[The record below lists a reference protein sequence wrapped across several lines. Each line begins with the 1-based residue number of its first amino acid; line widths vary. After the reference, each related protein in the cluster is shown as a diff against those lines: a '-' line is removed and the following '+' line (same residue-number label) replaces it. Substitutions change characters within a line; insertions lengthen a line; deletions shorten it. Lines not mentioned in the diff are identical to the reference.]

1 MELEALK
8 SGVIIEG
15 PFFPEPVKIIQV
27 QHLENGA
34 IQIQGVGTVERKF
47 YDPVLSPEDLTK
59 LKLFTE
65 NKLDF
70 GADPEGF
77 FLFVEANRVRNAFQ
91 FDPLFAVNVSQV
103 DPLPHQIEAVYHY
116 ILQNPRPRFLLADD
130 PGAGKTIM
138 AGLVLK
144 ELKLRGLVERTL
156 IVVPGHL
163 KDQWRREMWDRF
175 NETFQVVDRQVI
187 KGAFGRNVWEDFSQV
202 ITSMDF
208 ARQEDVLES
217 LKEVTWD
224 LVIVDE
230 AHKLSAYRYGE
241 KTKKTKRYILGEV
254 LSQTSRFLLF
264 LTATPHRGDPEN
276 FRLFL
281 DLLEPGLFA
290 TLDLLEESVHKKE
303 NPLFLRRLKEDL
315 KDFSGKPL
323 FPPRKVFTPRF
334 ELSEE
339 EKELYAAVT
348 RYVSKHYNRAIQ
360 KEKRNV
366 AFAMTIL
373 QRRLASSLRAVR
385 RSLERRRN
393 RLEELLRKARE
404 FAFWNAE
411 YAKRDINEEIL
422 EDLPEKERLQQEEE
436 LLEKLTSAESQ
447 EELER
452 EIEELENLIALA
464 KKLEQRNIETKLV
477 QLKKV
482 IEECGLAQD
491 ENLKLLIFTES
502 RDTLDYLV
510 EKIRSWGFKV
520 THIHGGM
527 DLFDRIKAEHEF
539 RHKAQVMVATEAAG
553 EGINLQFCW
562 LMINYDIPWNP
573 NRLEQRMGRVHRYG
587 QTQEVHIYNL
597 VAADTIEGRILHRL
611 FEKLERMKNHL
622 GSDRVFDVIG
632 EVVKGRNLKDLILE
646 AIAGS
651 RTMEEILSEIE
662 TEPDEEALRRVKEIT
677 LEALATRHLDLSRI
691 LGEERAAKE
700 NRLVPEYIEAFFVRA
715 AKALEL
721 KLERRRDGLYR
732 LPHVPYW
739 LRDRGYHFKTRY
751 GEVGQEY
758 RVIAFDKKIA
768 SNKKAEFVA
777 PGHPLMEALV
787 EEIFKRYGKE
797 IKRGAAFYDPS
808 ERLLGRIWFFEV
820 ELRDGSGE
828 VAGKKLLA
836 LHERDGRVREL
847 NPAVLWDLVPSKET
861 KAKNIEV
868 VDTPSF
874 TPPTLQAIEAM
885 KAYKEELLSRRRRDA
900 EIKRRYGLKS
910 LEYLIAQS
918 EAKLA
923 DYETKKAL
931 GEEIPEALLARER
944 RHREDLERKKEKLL
958 RSIEAETHILPSEPK
973 VLGVVQVLPLPEKE
987 ETSLGADEEIE
998 RIGMEMAMAYER
1010 KQGRRPTDVSN
1021 LNLGYD
1027 IRSEDDQGNV
1037 RYIEVKA
1044 RARTGAITLTA
1055 NEWFMARRLQDEYWL
1070 YIVENAGSENPELYT
1085 IQNPASRF
1093 KPEEV
1098 IGVVR
1103 YVIKDWRQVND
1114 RSS

>member
-8 SGVIIEG
+8 SGVVIEG
-15 PFFPEPVKIIQV
+15 PFFPEPVRIIQV
-27 QHLENGA
+27 QRLENGS

-59 LKLFTE
+59 LRLFTE

-116 ILQNPRPRFLLADD
+116 ILHNPRPRFLLADN

-163 KDQWRREMWDRF
+163 RDQWRREMWDRF
-175 NETFQVVDRQVI
+175 NETFQVVDRQVM
-187 KGAFGRNVWEDFSQV
+187 KGAFGRNVWKDFSQV

-290 TLDLLEESVHKKE
+290 NLNLLEESVRRKE

-348 RYVSKHYNRAIQ
+348 RYVSKHYNRAIH

-385 RSLERRRN
+385 CSLERRRR
-393 RLEELLRKARE
+393 RLEELKRKARE
-404 FAFWNAE
+404 FAVWNSE
-411 YAKRDINEEIL
+411 YEAREINEEIF
-422 EDLPEKERLQQEEE
+422 EDLPEKERLRQEEE

-452 EIEELENLIALA
+452 EIEELDNLIVLA
-464 KKLEQRNIETKLV
+464 KKLEHQNIETKLI

-491 ENLKLLIFTES
+491 EDLKLLIFTES
-502 RDTLDYLV
+502 RDTLEYLV

-520 THIHGGM
+520 TYIHGGM
-527 DLFDRIKAEHEF
+527 DLPDRIRAEHEF
-539 RHKAQVMVATEAAG
+539 RHRAQVMVATEAAG

-587 QTQEVHIYNL
+587 QTHEVHIYNL
-597 VAADTIEGRILHRL
+597 VAADTVEGKILQR
-611 FEKLERMKNHL
+611 EK
-622 GSDRVFDVIG
+622 
-632 EVVKGRNLKDLILE
+632 
-646 AIAGS
+646 
-651 RTMEEILSEIE
+651 
-662 TEPDEEALRRVKEIT
+662 
-677 LEALATRHLDLSRI
+677 
-691 LGEERAAKE
+691 
-700 NRLVPEYIEAFFVRA
+700 
-715 AKALEL
+715 
-721 KLERRRDGLYR
+721 
-732 LPHVPYW
+732 
-739 LRDRGYHFKTRY
+739 
-751 GEVGQEY
+751 
-758 RVIAFDKKIA
+758 
-768 SNKKAEFVA
+768 
-777 PGHPLMEALV
+777 
-787 EEIFKRYGKE
+787 
-797 IKRGAAFYDPS
+797 FYT
-808 ERLLGRIWFFEV
+808 GF
-820 ELRDGSGE
+820 
-828 VAGKKLLA
+828 
-836 LHERDGRVREL
+836 
-847 NPAVLWDLVPSKET
+847 
-861 KAKNIEV
+861 
-868 VDTPSF
+868 
-874 TPPTLQAIEAM
+874 
-885 KAYKEELLSRRRRDA
+885 
-900 EIKRRYGLKS
+900 LKS
-910 LEYLIAQS
+910 L
-918 EAKLA
+918 
-923 DYETKKAL
+923 
-931 GEEIPEALLARER
+931 
-944 RHREDLERKKEKLL
+944 
-958 RSIEAETHILPSEPK
+958 
-973 VLGVVQVLPLPEKE
+973 
-987 ETSLGADEEIE
+987 
-998 RIGMEMAMAYER
+998 
-1010 KQGRRPTDVSN
+1010 
-1021 LNLGYD
+1021 
-1027 IRSEDDQGNV
+1027 
-1037 RYIEVKA
+1037 
-1044 RARTGAITLTA
+1044 
-1055 NEWFMARRLQDEYWL
+1055 
-1070 YIVENAGSENPELYT
+1070 NA
-1085 IQNPASRF
+1085 
-1093 KPEEV
+1093 
-1098 IGVVR
+1098 
-1103 YVIKDWRQVND
+1103 
-1114 RSS
+1114 

>member
-1 MELEALK
+1 MDHDLK
-8 SGVIIEG
+8 PGLIIEG
-15 PFFPEPVKIIQV
+15 PFFPEPVEVIQA
-27 QHLENGA
+27 QPLENGYVKLQA
-34 IQIQGVGTVERKF
+34 VGKKERRF
-47 YDPVLSPEDLTK
+47 YDPILSPEDLAK
-59 LKLFTE
+59 LKIFADKALSFR
-65 NKLDF
+65 
-70 GADPEGF
+70 ADPEGF
-77 FLFVEANRVRNAFQ
+77 FLFIEAARIRNAFQ

-138 AGLVLK
+138 AGLTLK

-163 KDQWRREMWDRF
+163 KEQWLREMKERF
-175 NETFQVVDRQVI
+175 NETFQIVDRGLI
-187 KGAFGRNVWEDFSQV
+187 KSSFGRNVWEDFSQV

-224 LVIVDE
+224 LVIIDE

-254 LSQTSRFLLF
+254 LSETSRFLLF

-290 TLDLLEESVHKKE
+290 SLDLLEESVRKKE

-315 KDFSGKPL
+315 KDFSGRPL
-323 FPPRKVFTPRF
+323 FPPRQVFTPPF
-334 ELSEE
+334 YLSEPE
-339 EKELYAAVT
+339 RELYNAVT
-348 RYVSKHYNRAIQ
+348 KYVARHYNRALQ
-360 KEKRNV
+360 QEKRNV
-366 AFAMTIL
+366 AFAMMIL
-373 QRRLASSLRAVR
+373 QRRLASSIRAVR
-385 RSLERRRN
+385 RSLERRRR
-393 RLEELLRKARE
+393 RLASLKLKALQYREREL
-404 FAFWNAE
+404 
-411 YAKRDINEEIL
+411 NEEML
-422 EDLPEKERLQQEEE
+422 DDLPEKERWEQENE

-452 EIEELENLIALA
+452 EIHELDNLIALA
-464 KKLEQRNIETKLV
+464 RDLERQNIETKLT

-520 THIHGGM
+520 TFIHGGM
-527 DLFDRIKAEHEF
+527 NLYDRIKAEHEF
-539 RHKAQVMVATEAAG
+539 KHKAQIMVATEAAG

-587 QTQEVHIYNL
+587 QKHEVYIYNL
-597 VAADTIEGRILHRL
+597 VAMDTREGQILHRL
-611 FEKLERMKNHL
+611 FEKLERMREHL

-632 EVVKGRNLKDLILE
+632 EVVKGRSLKDLIVE
-646 AIAGS
+646 AIAEQ
-651 RTMEEILSEIE
+651 RTMEEILAAIE
-662 TEPDEEALRRVKEIT
+662 AEPDEEAIRRVKEAT
-677 LEALATRHLDLSRI
+677 LEALATRHLDLSRV
-691 LGEERAAKE
+691 LGEERTAKE

-715 AKALEL
+715 AKALGL

-732 LPHVPYW
+732 LPHVPLW
-739 LRDRGYHFKTRY
+739 LRNRGYQFKVKY

-758 RVIAFDKKIA
+758 RAIAFDKKIA
-768 SNKKAEFVA
+768 ADRKAEFVA

-787 EEIFKRYGKE
+787 EEIFKRYEKD
-797 IKRGAAFYDPS
+797 IQRGALFFDPS
-808 ERLLGRIWFFEV
+808 EKFLGKIWFFEV
-820 ELRDGSGE
+820 ELRDGTGE
-828 VAGKKLLA
+828 VAGKRLFA
-836 LHERDGRVREL
+836 FHENNGHVRQV
-847 NPAVLWDLVPSKET
+847 NPAVLWDLMPATEP
-861 KAKNIEV
+861 N
-868 VDTPSF
+868 VDGPEGDRAFS
-874 TPPTLQAIEAM
+874 PPMLQAIQAM
-885 KAYKEELLSRRRRDA
+885 NAYKEEILARRKRDA
-900 EIKRRYGLKS
+900 EIKHRYGLRS

-918 EAKLA
+918 ESKLT
-923 DYETKKAL
+923 DYEIRQLK
-931 GEEIPEALLARER
+931 GEEIPEMVIDRER
-944 RHREDLERKKEKLL
+944 RHREELEEKKQKLL
-958 RSIEAETHILPSEPK
+958 RSIEAETHLLPSEPK
-973 VLGVVQVLPLPEKE
+973 VLGAVQVLPPLKKTEPTE
-987 ETSLGADEEIE
+987 ADKEIE
-998 RIGMEMAMAYER
+998 RIGMEMAMSYER
-1010 KQGRRPTDVSN
+1010 ENGRHPEDVSN

-1027 IRSEDDQGNV
+1027 IRSEDEHGNV

-1055 NEWFMARRLQDEYWL
+1055 NEWFMAKRLQDEYWL
-1070 YIVENAGSENPELYT
+1070 YIVENAASDNPELHT

-1098 IGVVR
+1098 LGVVR
-1103 YVIKDWRQVND
+1103 YVIRDWRTN
-1114 RSS
+1114 R